1 MALKKLGFM
10 AALATFLAAGV
21 TGAATAEELS
31 LSYFMGPKHPM
42 NAAVFTPFAEKL
54 AEVSGGE
61 LTVKQFPAGALNS
74 APPKQYS
81 TLLSGIS
88 DVAFGL
94 PGYTGKLFPVTN
106 TVTVPGVCPDAFA
119 CTQSLWNA
127 MSEIETEFNAKI
139 LAIWANDVPV
149 LLTKDKP
156 VRTMADLQGMK
167 VRVTSSQ
174 DLPFI
179 EALGATPVSQ
189 PVTVINQNLANGTI
203 DAIAIDPSAIGS
215 FKLHEAAKFV
225 TIGIPGSGSAFFLLM
240 NNEVYNGLSDQQRG
254 WVDEASGKWLSDSG
268 GSAYLKAAQRGIK
281 IARDAGLEIIEL
293 DEAERAAMADAMSG
307 ALADFAASELRD
319 GLTGGDI
326 MTMMAGG

>member
-1 MALKKLGFM
+1 MKIKYLAPV
-10 AALATFLAAGV
+10 AALASMLAGGV
-21 TGAATAEELS
+21 ASAEELS

-42 NAAVFTPFAEKL
+42 NAAVFTPFAERL

-61 LTVKQFPAGALNS
+61 LTVKQFPGGALNS

-81 TLLSGIS
+81 TLLSGIA

-94 PGYTGKLFPVTN
+94 PGYTADLFPVTN

-127 MSEIETEFNAKI
+127 MPEIEKEFDAKI
-139 LAIWANDVPV
+139 LAIWANEPPV
-149 LLTKDKP
+149 LITKDKP
-156 VRTMADLQGMK
+156 VRSLEDLQGMK
-167 VRVTSSQ
+167 VRVTSRQ
-174 DLPFI
+174 DVPFM

-215 FKLHEAAKFV
+215 FKLHEPANYV

-240 NNEVYNGLSDQQRG
+240 NNDIYNGLTEQQRG

-268 GSAYLKAAQRGIK
+268 GTVYKGAGGKGIDAARNNGV
-281 IARDAGLEIIEL
+281 EIIEL
-293 DEAERAAMADAMSG
+293 DEAERQRMNDAISG
-307 ALADFAASELRD
+307 ALADFAARELRD
-319 GLTGGDI
+319 GLTGGDVLR
-326 MTMMAGG
+326 MMSSGS

>member
-1 MALKKLGFM
+1 MGLRKLTNMVAMATL
-10 AALATFLAAGV
+10 LAAGS
-21 TGAATAEELS
+21 ATAEELS

-42 NAAVFTPFAEKL
+42 NAAVFMPFAEKL
-54 AEVSGGE
+54 AELSGGE
-61 LTVKQFPAGALNS
+61 LTVKQFPGGALNS

-81 TLLSGIS
+81 TLLSGVS

-119 CTQSLWNA
+119 CTKALWNA
-127 MSEIETEFNAKI
+127 MPEIEKEFDAKI

-149 LLTKDKP
+149 LITRDKP
-156 VRTMADLQGMK
+156 VRSLADLQGMK

-203 DAIAIDPSAIGS
+203 DAIAIDPSAIIS
-215 FKLHEAAKFV
+215 FKLHEPANYV
-225 TIGIPGSGSAFFLLM
+225 TVGIPGSGSAFFLLM
-240 NNEVYNGLSDQQRG
+240 NNDVYNELSDQERA
-254 WVDEASGKWLSDSG
+254 WVDEASGRWLSESG
-268 GSAYLKAAQRGIK
+268 GTVYRKAAAAGIEA
-281 IARDAGLEIIEL
+281 ARAAGVEVIEL
-293 DEAERAAMADAMSG
+293 DEAERAAMNEAISD
-307 ALADFAASELRD
+307 ALAAFAENELRD
-319 GLTGGDI
+319 GLTGGDVLR
-326 MTMMAGG
+326 MMAGG